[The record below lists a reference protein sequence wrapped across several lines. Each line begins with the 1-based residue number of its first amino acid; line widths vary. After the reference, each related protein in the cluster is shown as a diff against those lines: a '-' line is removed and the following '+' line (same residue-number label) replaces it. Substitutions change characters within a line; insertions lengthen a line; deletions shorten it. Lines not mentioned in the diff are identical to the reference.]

1 MNTQFADILPYIA
14 SALTAVA
21 GWFAGRRKQN
31 NDFLKEMQES
41 INVLT
46 AKNTELV
53 KQIVELNSEI
63 ILLRRENAEL
73 RAEVELLNEKL
84 QGVKTITRKL

>member
-31 NDFLKEMQES
+31 NDFLKEM
-41 INVLT
+41 
-46 AKNTELV
+46 
-53 KQIVELNSEI
+53 
-63 ILLRRENAEL
+63 
-73 RAEVELLNEKL
+73 
-84 QGVKTITRKL
+84 